1 MKDSYLYMS
10 PYGYTCKKFSASSAM
25 KYLEAGLTKF
35 TISGI
40 IKTVLYLFHVD
51 LHMVKVIAN

>member
-10 PYGYTCKKFSASSAM
+10 PYSYTCKKFSASSAK
-25 KYLEAGLTKF
+25 KYLEAGLTKV

-40 IKTVLYLFHVD
+40 IKTVLYPFQLD

>member
-10 PYGYTCKKFSASSAM
+10 PYSYTCKKFSASSAM

-40 IKTVLYLFHVD
+40 IKTVV
-51 LHMVKVIAN
+51 VQIGNRSIEERC